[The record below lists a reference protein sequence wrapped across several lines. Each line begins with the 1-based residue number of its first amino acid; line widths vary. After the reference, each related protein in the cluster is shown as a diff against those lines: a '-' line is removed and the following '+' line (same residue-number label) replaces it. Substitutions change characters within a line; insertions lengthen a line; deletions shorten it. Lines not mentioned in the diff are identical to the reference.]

1 MLKNP
6 ILIFSCTIF
15 GRKKATELLVRIT
28 MMGNHSD
35 WVATTLLQH
44 MVNGAQFSMVI
55 GDDKIGPHVNI
66 IG

>member
-1 MLKNP
+1 MISEQYVKKS

-35 WVATTLLQH
+35 WVATTLTAAH
-44 MVNGAQFSMVI
+44 GEWGTI
-55 GDDKIGPHVNI
+55 GHGER
-66 IG
+66 